1 MLDAMGRKRQH
12 GEATATA
19 LLDEAERI
27 VEAEGLDALT
37 VRRVAAGIG
46 TTTRAVYTA
55 FGSKDAL
62 LVALGARGFDILR
75 AGIEDRPATDDP
87 AADLAEDGVA
97 VFRRF
102 MVEHPALFRIGVQR
116 ALPDP
121 GLAAGFRDAAVDALA
136 GLATRV
142 ERLEA
147 AGLLGGRTVPDA
159 VTEFHA
165 LCEGLA
171 VLELRSAL
179 PSGEEERI
187 WRHALTALVRGFN
200 HPVER

>member
-1 MLDAMGRKRQH
+1 M
-12 GEATATA
+12 
-19 LLDEAERI
+19 I
-27 VEAEGLDALT
+27 
-37 VRRVAAGIG
+37 
-46 TTTRAVYTA
+46 
-55 FGSKDAL
+55 
-62 LVALGARGFDILR
+62 
-75 AGIEDRPATDDP
+75 
-87 AADLAEDGVA
+87 
-97 VFRRF
+97 
-102 MVEHPALFRIGVQR
+102 EHPALFRIGCR
-116 ALPDP
+116 AALPDP
-121 GLAAGFRDAAVDALA
+121 GLASGFRDAAVNALA

-147 AGLLGGRTVPDA
+147 AGLLGERSVRDA

-187 WRHALTALVRGFN
+187 WRQALTALVRGFT